1 VRGTTLFNAPPYLP
15 WSSDS
20 SDVRNPGG
28 SLLLLASTAGDS
40 SPTAIGSGFPS
51 SGGVS
56 EPAIPG
62 PDTFAFGGPPPPA
75 LPDRTETAW
84 VVLRFLRSGTEVLGG
99 TDGALV
105 CPQVKGEIYQL
116 GMALAVWA
124 APDAS
129 FSGEGVPGPQGWAPR
144 LYPAPFD
151 SASAE
156 AGQWTTG
163 LRARAVAS
171 NIAVA
176 TYEATTSPLPDLIW
190 REHQRIKAAI
200 RSHTKMI
207 RRRLRREAGDIPGPS
222 TRRGTRRGQQTA
234 V

>member
-1 VRGTTLFNAPPYLP
+1 LSNAPPYLP

-40 SPTAIGSGFPS
+40 LPTALGSGSPS

-75 LPDRTETAW
+75 LPDWTETAR

-129 FSGEGVPGPQGWAPR
+129 FSGEGVPGLPASIPHRSTRLRPR
-144 LYPAPFD
+144 PGSGQRGCGLEPRPLTLRWPLTRPPRHPFPT
-151 SASAE
+151 SFGGNINAS
-156 AGQWTTG
+156 
-163 LRARAVAS
+163 
-171 NIAVA
+171 
-176 TYEATTSPLPDLIW
+176 
-190 REHQRIKAAI
+190 
-200 RSHTKMI
+200 
-207 RRRLRREAGDIPGPS
+207 RRRLGRTPR
-222 TRRGTRRGQQTA
+222 
-234 V
+234 